1 MDEREQKIVDAAIA
15 VISRY
20 GVKRTTMNDIASEA
34 GVVRQTLYNVYAN
47 KDEVLRATIR
57 LHADRSLA
65 IIEEACGQATD
76 LDDQLNIVF
85 THLAVK
91 PYDMVHATPHADEI
105 IEGFNTAAKEE
116 LVVAEDRYRSAVEV
130 LLAPHAKAIGKAG
143 LGVTELA
150 DFTVTAFTGF
160 KKRAKSRKHLVGLLA
175 SLKTMVLTVT
185 GSG

>member
-20 GVKRTTMNDIASEA
+20 GVRRTTMNDIASEA

-65 IIEEACGQATD
+65 AIEEACARTPE
-76 LDDQLNIVF
+76 LEDQLDIVF
-85 THLAVK
+85 THLGVK

-116 LVVAEDRYRSAVEV
+116 LVVAEDRFRSAMET
-130 LLAPHAKAIGKAG
+130 LLAPPAKAIGKAG
-143 LGVTELA
+143 LDVTEFA
-150 DFTVTAFTGF
+150 DFIVSAFT
-160 KKRAKSRKHLVGLLA
+160 ASRRGRNPGNTW
-175 SLKTMVLTVT
+175 SDCWQPSRPWS
-185 GSG
+185 SG